1 MLPPPGGSAPPPTGN
16 RGSTSVISWLPEPK
30 FCLGEIA
37 YISALLL
44 PANLVAGRQCF
55 QSYFSLYLFT
65 VGSYVI
71 IIQCLLDFNMQGPH
85 LDKLKLV
92 QLRPHYRG
100 IHDPGTLLCT
110 WNPPH

>member
-1 MLPPPGGSAPPPTGN
+1 MLPPHGGSASPPTGN
-16 RGSTSVISWLPEPK
+16 PGSASVTSWL
-30 FCLGEIA
+30 LGA
-37 YISALLL
+37 QMLSGGVACISALLL
-44 PANLVAGRQCF
+44 PVNLVAGRQCF

-71 IIQCLLDFNMQGPH
+71 IIQYLLDFNMQGPH